1 MTIRATR
8 AAALGVLLWS
18 GLSLAASVTLDKEP
32 VVLGRTE
39 SVGVIIKINEL
50 PGTEARPLRL
60 SVNVGSFGN
69 IERVGPGTY
78 RTVYLPPS
86 TRFPQVALAAAWRE
100 TGPDAPIDFFRFPL
114 YGMTQ
119 VPVSARAGSEV
130 RVEVGVQEFG
140 PVTVGASGKA
150 VVPVVVPPG
159 IPEAIISVKEKSG
172 AVTRKHARVD
182 VPPYNRLTMVVV
194 PHALLASGKDSARI
208 EVFYDLGGANLPA
221 DRLKLTASLGEAIF
235 ERAEQGRYVY
245 RYVPP
250 TGTTEREVR
259 FDASV
264 IGDPVTRGSIDLAL
278 GLPPP
283 ATVVITAPEA
293 PVPSDGHSTAKIS
306 VLVFD
311 ATGLGLPQQK
321 VEVTANGRAL
331 AKPTYIGNGLYE
343 ATFVAPAAYPA
354 AGLVQLLAKVSREG
368 GPLTAA
374 ANYQVTA
381 MAVPSAINVELQP
394 NPVAADGKSKGRVT
408 LDVRDSA
415 GRPLQGAQLFLIA
428 DLGVMSPL
436 VELGEGRYQSDFTAP
451 SEAAT
456 GEANVRIIDGS
467 GTFEKNLQIPLRAG
481 PSFLIGPRG
490 GYTHSLGQLSGPRI
504 GLDLWIPFH
513 IGRAVLGF
521 GVSGAWEPASQ
532 TVKDASGLFSTR
544 STATIVPVIARLG
557 YELFASRRISLHAG
571 LGAQLTWAEVRNSVL
586 RAPASAVR
594 VGGLGFLN
602 GGITL
607 GPGQLFAELS
617 FAFAPVEHADF
628 RLNAGGLGLDLGYRL
643 GLF

>member
-1 MTIRATR
+1 
-8 AAALGVLLWS
+8 VLLS
-18 GLSLAASVTLDKEP
+18 SAVSFGASVALDKEP

-39 SVGVIIKINEL
+39 SVGLIIKIDEL

-86 TRFPQVALAAAWRE
+86 TRFPQVALVAAWRE

-130 RVEVGVQEFG
+130 KVEVGVQEFG
-140 PVTVGASGKA
+140 PVTVGTGGKA

-159 IPEAIISVKEKSG
+159 IPEAIITVREKSG

-182 VPPYNRLTMVVV
+182 VPPYNRITMAVV

-221 DRLKLTASLGEAIF
+221 DRLKLHASLGDAIF
-235 ERAEQGRYVY
+235 ERAESGRYVY
-245 RYVPP
+245 RYTPP

-264 IGDPVTRGSIDLAL
+264 TGDPVTRGSIDLAL

-283 ATVVITAPEA
+283 STVVVTAPER
-293 PVPSDGHSTAKIS
+293 PIPSDGHSSAKVA

-321 VEVTANGRAL
+321 VEVTANGRPL
-331 AKPTYIGNGLYE
+331 PVVSYVGNGLYE
-343 ATFVAPAAYPA
+343 ATYIAPTAYPA
-354 AGLVQLLAKVSREG
+354 GGLVQFLARVPRAG
-368 GPLTAA
+368 APPLTAT
-374 ANYQVTA
+374 ANYQVLA
-381 MAVPSAINVELQP
+381 MAVPSAIHVELQP
-394 NPVAADGKSKGRVT
+394 NPVVADGKSKGRVT

-415 GRPLQGAQLFLIA
+415 GLPLLGAQLFLLP

-436 VELGEGRYQSDFTAP
+436 VELGEGRYESDFVAP
-451 SEAAT
+451 SEGAT
-456 GEANVRIIDGS
+456 GEANVRIVDAS
-467 GTFEKNLQIPLRAG
+467 GQFEQKLVIPLRAG
-481 PSFLIGPRG
+481 PSLLIGPRG
-490 GYTHSLGQLSGPRI
+490 GYTHSFGQVSGPRV
-504 GLDLWIPFH
+504 GLDVWIPFRL
-513 IGRAVLGF
+513 GNSVLGF
-521 GVSGAWEPASQ
+521 GLSAAWEPAAQ
-532 TVKDASGLFSTR
+532 TVEDGGGAFSTR
-544 STATIVPVIARLG
+544 SNASIVPMIARLG
-557 YELFASRRISLHAG
+557 YELYASRRISLHAG
-571 LGAQLTWAEVRNSVL
+571 LGAQVTYVEVRNSVL
-586 RAPASAVR
+586 RTPARAISA
-594 VGGLGFLN
+594 GGLGFFNAGL
-602 GGITL
+602 TL
-607 GPGQLFAELS
+607 GPGQLFGELS
-617 FAFAPVEHADF
+617 YAFAPVEHADF
-628 RLNAGGLGLDLGYRL
+628 RLNAGGLGIDIGYRL